1 MIIEAAHNTIGYIE
15 DILNEKNKIVERK
28 NWNLIESQQ
37 NMGRES

>member
-15 DILNEKNKIVERK
+15 DILNENNKIVERQ
-28 NWNLIESQQ
+28 NWYLIEYQQ